1 MASLSGKAI
10 TPLTVNLMGPP
21 MFSLSEYRY
30 HFECPIRFDQPEN
43 SILIASEE
51 LSAPIVQTQEH
62 FKHLTKGNLYSFF
75 NTETLDILPA
85 LKNGD
90 SYS

>member
-1 MASLSGKAI
+1 
-10 TPLTVNLMGPP
+10 MGPP